1 MSGDYFGKFRG
12 TVVQNVDPQQMGRI
26 QAIVPSAT
34 NVIPT
39 TWAMPCVPF
48 TGRQSGVFVV
58 PAIGSAVW
66 IEYEQGD
73 LDYPIWTGGFW
84 GSAAEVPTIALAGN
98 PLSPSIVLQ
107 SGLGN
112 SITISDLP
120 GPAGGIQI
128 KSAGGAAI
136 LVNETGITIT
146 NGAATIVLAGPTV
159 TINNGALAVT

>member
-84 GSAAEVPTIALAGN
+84 GSAAEVPAIALAGN

>member
-1 MSGDYFGKFRG
+1 
-12 TVVQNVDPQQMGRI
+12 
-26 QAIVPSAT
+26 
-34 NVIPT
+34 
-39 TWAMPCVPF
+39 
-48 TGRQSGVFVV
+48 
-58 PAIGSAVW
+58 
-66 IEYEQGD
+66 
-73 LDYPIWTGGFW
+73 LDYPIWTSGFW
-84 GSAAEVPTIALAGN
+84 GSAAEVPAIALAGN